1 MAEAVKEKVEE
12 SKGAAP
18 EAPAAEKKSGG
29 FMKMLIAFAVIQV
42 ILAVGA
48 FFAVKMV
55 LLPKLQAAQP
65 TAAEAKKAEAKVV
78 EKPKEIVLIE
88 NLIVNPAGTNG
99 TRYLST
105 SIGLEVE
112 KEAAEGGAKGE
123 GESKGEGDGKS
134 AENGRMKAMTP
145 VIRDIL
151 IAILSSR
158 TLEELSSVE
167 GKEIVRKEILEKV
180 QLALGDIK
188 LSKVYFVDY
197 VLQ

>member
-1 MAEAVKEKVEE
+1 MPEAVKEKVEE
-12 SKGAAP
+12 AKGAST

-29 FMKMLIAFAVIQV
+29 FMKMLIAFAVIQIV
-42 ILAVGA
+42 LAVGA
-48 FFAVKMV
+48 FFVVKLV
-55 LLPKLQAAQP
+55 LLPKVQANPAA
-65 TAAEAKKAEAKVV
+65 AAEKKAEVKVE

-105 SIGLEVE
+105 SIGFEVE
-112 KEAAEGGAKGE
+112 KEAVPEGGKSEGEGEGEGEGKGAEGGRIKQL
-123 GESKGEGDGKS
+123 
-134 AENGRMKAMTP
+134 TP

-158 TLEELSSVE
+158 TLEELSSIE
-167 GKEIVRKEILEKV
+167 GKETVRKEILEKV
-180 QLALGDIK
+180 QIALGEIK

>member
-1 MAEAVKEKVEE
+1 MPEAVKEKVEE
-12 SKGAAP
+12 AKGASP

-29 FMKMLIAFAVIQV
+29 FMKMLIAFAVIQIV
-42 ILAVGA
+42 LAVGA
-48 FFAVKMV
+48 FFVVKMV
-55 LLPKLQAAQP
+55 LLPKVQANPAA
-65 TAAEAKKAEAKVV
+65 AAEKKAEVKVE
-78 EKPKEIVLIE
+78 EKPKEIILIE

-112 KEAAEGGAKGE
+112 KEAAPEGGKSEGE
-123 GESKGEGDGKS
+123 GEGEGNG
-134 AENGRMKAMTP
+134 AEGGRMKQLTP

-158 TLEELSSVE
+158 TLEELSSIE
-167 GKEIVRKEILEKV
+167 GKETVRKEILEKV
-180 QLALGDIK
+180 QIALGEIK

>member
-1 MAEAVKEKVEE
+1 MPEAVKEKVEE
-12 SKGAAP
+12 AKGASPDSPAP
-18 EAPAAEKKSGG
+18 EKKSGG
-29 FMKMLIAFAVIQV
+29 FMKMLISFAVIQV
-42 ILAVGA
+42 VLAVGA
-48 FFAVKMV
+48 FFVVKMV
-55 LLPKLQAAQP
+55 LVPKMQANP
-65 TAAEAKKAEAKVV
+65 AAAVEKKAEVKVE

-112 KEAAEGGAKGE
+112 KETQAEESKSEGEGEGEGKGAEGG
-123 GESKGEGDGKS
+123 
-134 AENGRMKAMTP
+134 RMKQLTP

-158 TLEELSSVE
+158 TLEELSSIE
-167 GKEIVRKEILEKV
+167 GKEAVRKEILEKV
-180 QLALGDIK
+180 QIALGEIK

>member
-1 MAEAVKEKVEE
+1 MPEAVKEKVDDA
-12 SKGAAP
+12 KGTTP
-18 EAPAAEKKSGG
+18 EATAPEKKSGG
-29 FMKMLIAFAVIQV
+29 FMKMLIAFAVIQIV
-42 ILAVGA
+42 LAAGA
-48 FFAVKMV
+48 FFVVKMV
-55 LLPKLQAAQP
+55 FLPKIQAGSAAP
-65 TAAEAKKAEAKVV
+65 AAENKPNVKAV
-78 EKPKEIVLIE
+78 ESPKEIVLID

-105 SIGLEVE
+105 SIGLEIE
-112 KEAAEGGAKGE
+112 KNGAGGEDKE
-123 GESKGEGDGKS
+123 ESKEEGKSGEGD
-134 AENGRMKAMTP
+134 RMKKLTP

-167 GKEIVRKEILEKV
+167 GKEAVRKEILEKI

-188 LSKVYFVDY
+188 LSRVYFVDY

>member
-1 MAEAVKEKVEE
+1 MPEAVKEKVEE
-12 SKGAAP
+12 AKGAAP
-18 EAPAAEKKSGG
+18 EAAASEKKSGG
-29 FMKMLIAFAVIQV
+29 FMKMIIVFAVVQIV
-42 ILAVGA
+42 LAAGA
-48 FFAVKMV
+48 FFVVKMV
-55 LLPKLQAAQP
+55 FLPKIQASPAA
-65 TAAEAKKAEAKVV
+65 TAEEKKTEVKVE

-112 KEAAEGGAKGE
+112 KEVPAEGEKAEGE
-123 GESKGEGDGKS
+123 GEGKGGDG
-134 AENGRMKAMTP
+134 GRMKQLTP

-158 TLEELSSVE
+158 TLEELGSIE
-167 GKEIVRKEILEKV
+167 GKEAVRKEILEKV
-180 QLALGDIK
+180 QLALGEIK
-188 LSKVYFVDY
+188 LSRVYFVDY